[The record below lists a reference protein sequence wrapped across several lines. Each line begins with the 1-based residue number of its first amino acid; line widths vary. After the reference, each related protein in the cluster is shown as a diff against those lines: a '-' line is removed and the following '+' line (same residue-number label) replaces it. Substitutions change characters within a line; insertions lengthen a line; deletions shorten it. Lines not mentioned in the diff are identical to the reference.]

1 MTQDEEAFFEEFY
14 RANYQKFVG
23 YAFRFLRNWEDAKE
37 VTQDAFLIGLVKIKQ
52 FYASENRPGWL
63 KNTIR
68 KRAQNFNKVK
78 INRAAVTTFLEDPG
92 LSLAAPDHYNRIDS
106 PSAYCAELLTEQE
119 FLLREYSATTNRK
132 GFKRKGRKYGIISAR
147 EFRKSK
153 EKACTYRGGG
163 ADV

>member
-106 PSAYCAELLTEQE
+106 PSAYCAELLTDPE
-119 FLLREYSATTNRK
+119 FLLIKRVFMEGESYRDTAKEFGLTEGACRK
-132 GFKRKGRKYGIISAR
+132 RVERIIKKLRKRWDG
-147 EFRKSK
+147 
-153 EKACTYRGGG
+153 
-163 ADV
+163 DH